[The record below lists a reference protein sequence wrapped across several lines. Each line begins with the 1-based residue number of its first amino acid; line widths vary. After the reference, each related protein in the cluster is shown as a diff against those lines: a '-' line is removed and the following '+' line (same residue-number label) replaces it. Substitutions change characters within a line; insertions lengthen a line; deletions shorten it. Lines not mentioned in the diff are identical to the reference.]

1 MELKDDMILKAI
13 IENDENIYKYF
24 YQKLF
29 GIVAKFVIDNNGTY
43 AEAEDV
49 FQDAIL
55 VITEKFRGQ
64 KELLNK
70 KTRVFAMFIGIV
82 HNMWRERLR
91 EIKHYQEVVLPNYT
105 LVAENVEMQEYISV
119 LSAETDEVT
128 KEKIEMVKRSMDK
141 VKEPYKKALKTAL
154 DGGKGKDG
162 AHKLGCSEG
171 YYRKMVF
178 QAKTTLAKNIKKDPT
193 YSKYY
198 KVDSGKPKDK

>member
-1 MELKDDMILKAI
+1 MELKDDMIIKAI

-29 GIVAKFVIDNNGTY
+29 GIVAKFVIANNGTY
-43 AEAEDV
+43 DEAEDV

-55 VITEKFRGQ
+55 VITEKFRGR
-64 KELLNK
+64 KDVLNK
-70 KTRVFAMFIGIV
+70 KIRVFAMFIGIV
-82 HNMWRERLR
+82 HNMWMQRLR

-105 LVAENVEMQEYISV
+105 LASENGEMEDFIPSLSVE
-119 LSAETDEVT
+119 ADEVT

-141 VKEPYKKALKTAL
+141 VKDPYRKALRTAI
-154 DGGKGKDG
+154 DGGNGKDG
-162 AHKLGCSEG
+162 ANKLGCSEG

-193 YSKYY
+193 YRKYY
-198 KVDSGKPKDK
+198 KIDSGKPKDK

>member
-70 KTRVFAMFIGIV
+70 KT
-82 HNMWRERLR
+82 N
-91 EIKHYQEVVLPNYT
+91 
-105 LVAENVEMQEYISV
+105 
-119 LSAETDEVT
+119 
-128 KEKIEMVKRSMDK
+128 
-141 VKEPYKKALKTAL
+141 
-154 DGGKGKDG
+154 
-162 AHKLGCSEG
+162 
-171 YYRKMVF
+171 
-178 QAKTTLAKNIKKDPT
+178 
-193 YSKYY
+193 
-198 KVDSGKPKDK
+198 